1 VIDHGVRAT
10 AVAWYPE
17 GLAGYRKTHQKHPVL
32 LATFVTVINKH
43 SGWIEEQ
50 LMPAVSTEKQELRHS
65 VAMAP

>member
-1 VIDHGVRAT
+1 M
-10 AVAWYPE
+10 
-17 GLAGYRKTHQKHPVL
+17 AGHWKTRQKHPVL